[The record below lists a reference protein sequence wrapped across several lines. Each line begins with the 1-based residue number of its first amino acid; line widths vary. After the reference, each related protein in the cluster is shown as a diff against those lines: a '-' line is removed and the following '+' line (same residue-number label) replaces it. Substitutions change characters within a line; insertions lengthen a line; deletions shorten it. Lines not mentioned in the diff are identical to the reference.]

1 MTDDNCSNAG
11 RRSLSGAGRILFSLL
26 VMCVALALIYGGAKL
41 LALGGSSYYLL
52 AGLAYV
58 VLAVLAFLRKKV
70 SIVLSILIFLATC
83 GWAFYEVG
91 QFSYWQLL
99 PRLVVPAIILT
110 LSLWV
115 GAALP
120 DTASGTRRAANR
132 AGFAVFLA
140 LIATF
145 IAAFFPHGVISKPIA
160 AGSQAIPD
168 ATAEAPENWE
178 FFGRNASG
186 TRFAPYTQIT
196 PENVKDLQVAW
207 TYRTGRRTTG
217 PGAGVDEN
225 TPLQIGNVLYSCTP
239 ENLITALD
247 GDSGKPLWK
256 FDPHAKSAEHV
267 TCRGVGYYDID
278 RDDSLSAEAK
288 ASHASEQQCRQR
300 ILVSSVDAR
309 LFALDAHTGNL
320 CPNFGEQGFVD
331 LKKGMGPTENSKLAA
346 GRHGPPHGG
355 GWLGT

>member
-1 MTDDNCSNAG
+1 MQQRWEALVKRCRADS
-11 RRSLSGAGRILFSLL
+11 FSLL

-58 VLAVLAFLRKKV
+58 VLAVLAFLRKKL

-83 GWAFYEVG
+83 AWAFYEVG

-145 IAAFFPHGVISKPIA
+145 IAAFFPT
-160 AGSQAIPD
+160 AGSP
-168 ATAEAPENWE
+168 
-178 FFGRNASG
+178 
-186 TRFAPYTQIT
+186 TR
-196 PENVKDLQVAW
+196 LQLVA
-207 TYRTGRRTTG
+207 RQSRMQPLRPRTTG
-217 PGAGVDEN
+217 SSSGATLRERALPLHTNYPG
-225 TPLQIGNVLYSCTP
+225 
-239 ENLITALD
+239 
-247 GDSGKPLWK
+247 K
-256 FDPHAKSAEHV
+256 
-267 TCRGVGYYDID
+267 R
-278 RDDSLSAEAK
+278 
-288 ASHASEQQCRQR
+288 
-300 ILVSSVDAR
+300 
-309 LFALDAHTGNL
+309 
-320 CPNFGEQGFVD
+320 
-331 LKKGMGPTENSKLAA
+331 
-346 GRHGPPHGG
+346 
-355 GWLGT
+355 